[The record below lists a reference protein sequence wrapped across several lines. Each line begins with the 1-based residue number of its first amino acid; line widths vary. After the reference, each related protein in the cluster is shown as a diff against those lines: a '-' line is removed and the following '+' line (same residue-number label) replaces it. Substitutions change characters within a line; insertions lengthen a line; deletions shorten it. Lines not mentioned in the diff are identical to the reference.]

1 MPVVTAPLLGIT
13 PVTPRSRLLQVALHD
28 VTFDFV
34 AGQAVLIGSHGQT
47 ERRPYSIACSPE
59 RAAESGRLELLVS
72 LEARGDLG
80 PHLVSSRPGSL
91 VDLEGPLGTFMFPDT
106 APEEWLLFV
115 GGGTGIAPLRSMIDH
130 VLRGSH
136 HRHLSLLYSAR
147 HADEFAFIDEL
158 QTHQRTGRIE
168 LHRTVTRDDGASW
181 EGGRGRIGR
190 AHFEAVL
197 HRPAETLCFVCGP
210 RQMVMEAAATLE
222 ELGVPAR
229 SIRTESWKVPAL

>member
-1 MPVVTAPLLGIT
+1 MVTAPLLGIT
-13 PVTPRSRLLQVALHD
+13 PVTPRSRLLQVDLHD
-28 VTFDFV
+28 VAFDFS

-59 RAAESGRLELLVS
+59 RAAESGRLELLIA
-72 LEARGDLG
+72 LEEGGDLG
-80 PHLVSSRPGSL
+80 PHLVSSTSGSL
-91 VDLEGPLGTFMFPDT
+91 VDLEGPLGTFTFPDD

-130 VLRGSH
+130 VLRASRR
-136 HRHLSLLYSAR
+136 RHLSLLYSAR
-147 HADEFAFIDEL
+147 NADEFAFMGEL
-158 QTHQRTGRIE
+158 QMHHQSGRIE
-168 LHRTVTRDDGASW
+168 LHRTVTRDDGTSW

-190 AHFEAVL
+190 GHFEAVL

-210 RQMVMEAAATLE
+210 RQMVTEATGTLE

-229 SIRTESWKVPAL
+229 SIRTESWKIPAL

>member
-1 MPVVTAPLLGIT
+1 VVTAPLLGIT
-13 PVTPRSRLLQVALHD
+13 PVTPRSRLLQVDLHD
-28 VTFDFV
+28 VAFHFS

-59 RAAESGRLELLVS
+59 RADESGRLELLIA
-72 LEARGDLG
+72 LEEGGDLG
-80 PHLVSSRPGSL
+80 PHLASATPGSL
-91 VDLEGPLGTFMFPDT
+91 VDLVGPLGTFTFPDN

-130 VLRGSH
+130 VLRSSRR
-136 HRHLSLLYSAR
+136 RHLSLLYSAR
-147 HADEFAFIDEL
+147 NADEFAFSGEL
-158 QTHQRTGRIE
+158 QMHQRSGRIE
-168 LHRTVTRDDGASW
+168 LHCTVTRDDGTSW

-190 AHFEAVL
+190 GHFEAVL

-210 RQMVMEAAATLE
+210 RQMVTEAAGTLE

-229 SIRTESWKVPAL
+229 SIRTESWRIPAL